1 MARTARYLGLGLAN
15 LVTLYCPDVIALGGG
30 VMQSAELFL
39 PAIRETVHKNC
50 RLVPTDHLKITTAT
64 LGNRTA
70 LVGAACVWL
79 VRNGE

>member
-1 MARTARYLGLGLAN
+1 
-15 LVTLYCPDVIALGGG
+15 
-30 VMQSAELFL
+30 MQSAELFL
-39 PAIRETVHKNC
+39 PVIREIVHKNC

-70 LVGAACVWL
+70 LVGAASVWL